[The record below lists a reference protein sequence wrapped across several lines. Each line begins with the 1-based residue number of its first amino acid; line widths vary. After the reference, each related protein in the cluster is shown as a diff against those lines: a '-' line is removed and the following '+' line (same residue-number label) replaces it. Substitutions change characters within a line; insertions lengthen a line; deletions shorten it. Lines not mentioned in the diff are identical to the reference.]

1 MRMLRALL
9 LFVFIAGVSSAGV
22 FLSTDTPV
30 TIPDTTTVYSYITV
44 PSGETITDVN
54 VTIGSLTHTYDSDLR
69 IWLTSPGGTSIVL
82 FGNNGGS
89 GHGLFGTV
97 FDDEAST
104 SIASGAAPFTG
115 AFQPIEALSAFD
127 GQNSGGIW
135 TLTVADQVGGDSGML
150 NAWSLQVD
158 GSDVPGVP
166 EPATW
171 LLGGVGLIGLA
182 LRRCIR

>member
-1 MRMLRALL
+1 MRMLRVLL
-9 LFVFIAGVSSAGV
+9 LFVFIAVASSAGV

-54 VTIGSLTHTYDSDLR
+54 VTIGSLSHTWDSDLR

-82 FGNNGGS
+82 FANYGGNGD
-89 GHGLFGTV
+89 GLFGTV

-104 SIASGAAPFTG
+104 PIASGAAPFTG
-115 AFQPIEALSAFD
+115 AFQPFQALSAFD

-135 TLTVADQVGGDSGML
+135 TLTVADQVVGDSGIL

-158 GSDVPGVP
+158 GSDVP

-171 LLGGVGLIGLA
+171 LLGGVGLLGLA